1 MHETGY
7 DVITATNGIEA
18 IEQTQAQ
25 EPDMIVLDVMM
36 PVKDGFEALKEIRG
50 FSSVPIIML
59 SAKNDDSH
67 KIKGFA
73 MGADDYLGKPFHP
86 DELLA
91 RIESIKR
98 RVISSEARDNYE
110 QLTFGNI
117 IIDFNKRSV
126 LCEQQEIHLSRIE
139 WLLLSELA
147 RNNGKLILHNDLLA
161 KVWGPGYRNDVQLSR
176 TWISRLRKKLD
187 KKSGTGNF
195 IRMVAKTGYIL
206 DHENTSP

>member
-25 EPDMIVLDVMM
+25 EPDMIVLDVIM